1 MNCRTPS
8 YIRDFLVLLLLLGK
22 AGSILYFPSFCYV
35 GHCWVLITHIAHVF
49 VIHLHQEVIADSE
62 IQDLESSANDS

>member
-1 MNCRTPS
+1 
-8 YIRDFLVLLLLLGK
+8 LLLLGK

-35 GHCWVLITHIAHVF
+35 GHCWVLITHITHVF

-62 IQDLESSANDS
+62 IQDHESSADDS